1 MKTSF
6 LKVAASIARKDLTAE
21 LRSRE
26 LVATMLLFALLSV
39 LIFSFA
45 LELDRQVREE
55 AVSGVLWVTVVFS
68 SVLGLNRSMAME
80 REQGGMDAML
90 LAPIDRSAIFVGKL
104 AANYLFALAV
114 GLILLPLM
122 TVLYNIPVLSPWTL
136 GVLLLGTFG
145 ISTTGTLLS
154 AMTAQTRSRGEA
166 LLPIV
171 MLPVILPLLLAA
183 VKATTGIVNDAPV
196 NEWISWPQILLVIDM
211 IYLGLCFISFE
222 FIIEE

>member
-68 SVLGLNRSMAME
+68 SVLGLNRSMMME

-122 TVLYNIPVLSPWTL
+122 TVLYNIPVLTWWTL

-183 VKATTGIVNDAPV
+183 VKATTGIVNDAPI
-196 NEWISWPQILLVIDM
+196 NEWISWPQILLVVDM

>member
-6 LKVAASIARKDLTAE
+6 LKVAVSIARKDLTAE

-45 LELDRQVREE
+45 LELDKQVREE

-68 SVLGLNRSMAME
+68 SVLGLNRSMSME

-90 LAPIDRSAIFVGKL
+90 LAPIDRSAIFIGKL
-104 AANYLFALAV
+104 AANYLFSLTV

-122 TVLYNIPVLSPWTL
+122 TVLYNIPVLSWWTL
-136 GVLLLGTFG
+136 AVLLLGTFG
-145 ISTTGTLLS
+145 ISTTGTLLA

-183 VKATTGIVNDAPV
+183 VKATTGIVDDAPV
-196 NEWISWPQILLVIDM
+196 NEWISWPQILLVVDM
-211 IYLGLCFISFE
+211 IYLGLCFMSFE